1 MTDADK
7 LNALLHDS
15 RFWLA
20 VVALAQAVLF
30 ELWPGF
36 PDAVWQSVLVLLG
49 VVIAGMTVQ
58 RNSMNQTKATGQIIA
73 KLLETYGGQPAV
85 VGSQHVTD
93 AIIDEA
99 ITNWGR

>member
-1 MTDADK
+1 MTDSEK
-7 LNALLHDS
+7 LAALLHDS

-20 VVALAQAVLF
+20 VVALLQAVLF

-36 PDAVWQSVLVLLG
+36 PDAVWQSILVLLG

-73 KLLETYGGQPAV
+73 KLLEAYGGQPAI
-85 VGSQHVTD
+85 VGSEHVTE

-99 ITNWGR
+99 LANWGR